1 MLVYGFIVTKMAF
14 SFSLYSY
21 HYKKKNCR
29 IKDSKAGSL
38 KIYLNTNEFVWF
50 RASKTEANIV
60 RIIADSPS
68 KKKAELI
75 TKEALNLVKNK

>member
-1 MLVYGFIVTKMAF
+1 
-14 SFSLYSY
+14 
-21 HYKKKNCR
+21 
-29 IKDSKAGSL
+29 
-38 KIYLNTNEFVWF
+38 LNTNEFVWF